1 MFLRWSGIDLNIFIG
16 ANDKMTFRELFGEK
30 EFKEIFCEIECF
42 TNEKLK
48 RYVEDIEE
56 RELQKGSKEIFDA
69 VWGNVEFSN
78 GEIYILDSP
87 LLQRLRNI
95 KQLGLAYFVYCG
107 SDYSRFYHTIGVVY
121 LTDRMVTA
129 INRCK
134 LEISEKQKR
143 YFKIVARLAAI
154 FHDAGHMF
162 FSHVSEHYFSKSAR
176 YPGYQR
182 VYDMLSELERKA
194 HKKIALHEL
203 FSCMIVNTDICKRL
217 LKCIIPFLD
226 DDLGVVTSSQVDEM
240 VEYISAFIAG
250 VPTDRAVLPYSS
262 IINGPIDA
270 DKCDYLSRDSHVTR
284 VPVAVDISRITQK
297 LSVVETKDINMS
309 SLWHDDGDG
318 GTSYYEL
325 AMKDSAEK
333 ALFQL
338 CIARTIMFDSVY
350 YHHKVLT
357 AETSFR
363 SIIDQLAHMESP
375 IFVSFEEILNYT
387 DGDFNYYFFQQ
398 LKEQRGENDVRCI
411 GQIWSELQGIYER
424 ELAKR
429 IVCLT
434 PDFLEG
440 KQGDKERLYDDILT
454 VIDSTREADFIK
466 GVKEEYAEV
475 CKLLKNE
482 DKDIEDI
489 DVFVIQA
496 PTNIFGHTKIQV
508 PIDLRNGNQRDFK
521 GYELVSSRET
531 SSSASYIVTREKDRL
546 LILLALQMVLFRE
559 YNIRLKE
566 EAITCGKFEKK
577 AVSEKT
583 MQLFQ
588 KGYYDDLPQLLPD
601 KILFNYITKHRIEK
615 LMKKYSAYE
624 GPKGYKLSEERIKA
638 FFKQILSCCK
648 NKKDCDNIIDGVFI
662 LLEQA
667 LFMNR
672 EYIAEHL
679 QSLVDNI
686 KPEQDRLYVIPLG
699 SLQDSAKHM
708 MYFWNDIDTLRGK
721 IETEKNLD
729 EVLKIPEVSQIVF
742 FDDGSFSGTQMVSIM
757 QEYLG
762 MRTKTKEQHVQELPE
777 DLKKT
782 LLTKKIVFFFIA
794 FNRSLEEKMKNELSE
809 LGIQNIQFIA
819 VEDMS
824 EKWLDD
830 KKDLFRSEAQRKHVK
845 DFLEEIGYKI
855 LKSDKMQENG
865 YKEGWSEERV
875 RMSALGYN
883 DAQQMVF
890 LKSSVPTYTITAFW
904 KKGKYRN
911 MIWEPLLPRTE
922 K

>member
-1 MFLRWSGIDLNIFIG
+1 
-16 ANDKMTFRELFGEK
+16 MTFRELFREK
-30 EFKEIFCEIECF
+30 EFEEVFCEIDFF
-42 TNEKLK
+42 TNQKLK
-48 RYVEDIEE
+48 GYVEEIEQ

-87 LLQRLRNI
+87 LLQRLRKI

-107 SDYSRFYHTIGVVY
+107 SDYSRFYHTIGVVH
-121 LTDRMVTA
+121 LTDRMVAA
-129 INRCK
+129 INRCE
-134 LEISEKQKR
+134 LGISEKQKK
-143 YFKIVARLAAI
+143 YFEIVARLAAI

-162 FSHVSEHYFSKSAR
+162 FSHVSEHYFSKSSR

-182 VYDMLSELERKA
+182 VYDMLSELEKKA

-203 FSCMIVNTDICKRL
+203 FSCMIVNTEICKRL
-217 LKCIIPFLD
+217 LKCVIPFLGA
-226 DDLGVVTSSQVDEM
+226 DLGVVTSSQVDEM
-240 VEYISAFIAG
+240 VEYISAFITG
-250 VPTDRAVLPYSS
+250 VPVDRAVLPYSS

-357 AETSFR
+357 AETTFR
-363 SIIDQLAHMESP
+363 SIIDRLAHMEVP
-375 IFVSFEEILNYT
+375 IFTSFTEILNYT
-387 DGDFNYYFFQQ
+387 DGDFNYYFFEQ
-398 LKEQRGENDVRCI
+398 LKEKREEKDIRCI
-411 GQIWSELQGIYER
+411 HQIWHELQGIYDR

-429 IVCLT
+429 IVCFT

-440 KQGDKERLYDDILT
+440 KQGDKEQLYDDILT
-454 VIDSTREADFIK
+454 VIDSTKEADFIK

-482 DKDIEDI
+482 DKDVENI

-546 LILLALQMVLFRE
+546 LILLAMQMVLFRE
-559 YNIRLKE
+559 YNIRLRE
-566 EAITCGKFEKK
+566 EAIACGKFEKK
-577 AVSEKT
+577 AISEKT
-583 MQLFQ
+583 MQLFR

-601 KILFNYITKHRIEK
+601 KILFNYITEHRMEK
-615 LMKKYSAYE
+615 LIKKYSAYE
-624 GPKGYKLSEERIKA
+624 GPKGYKLSEEHIKA

-648 NKKDCDNIIDGVFI
+648 NKKDCGNIIEGIFI

-667 LFMNR
+667 LFLNR
-672 EYIAEHL
+672 EYIVEHL
-679 QSLVDNI
+679 EELVKNI
-686 KPEQDRLYVIPLG
+686 MPEQDRLYVVPLG
-699 SLQDSAKHM
+699 SLKDSAKHM
-708 MYFWNDIDTLRGK
+708 MYFWNDFDTLRGK
-721 IETEKNLD
+721 IEMEKDLD
-729 EVLKIPEVSQIVF
+729 EVLKISEVRQIVF

-762 MRTKTKEQHVQELPE
+762 VKTKTKEQHVKELPE
-777 DLKKT
+777 DLKET
-782 LLTKKIVFFFIA
+782 LLAKKILFFFIA
-794 FNRSLEEKMKNELSE
+794 FNKSLEESMRAELNE
-809 LGIQNIQFIA
+809 LGIRNVQFVT

-830 KKDLFRSEAQRKHVK
+830 KKDLFNNEAQRKLVK
-845 DFLEEIGYKI
+845 NFLEEIGYKI
-855 LKSDKMQENG
+855 LKSDKMKGNS
-865 YKEGWSEERV
+865 YKEGWSEERT
-875 RMSALGYN
+875 RTSALGYN

-904 KKGKYRN
+904 KKGRYRN